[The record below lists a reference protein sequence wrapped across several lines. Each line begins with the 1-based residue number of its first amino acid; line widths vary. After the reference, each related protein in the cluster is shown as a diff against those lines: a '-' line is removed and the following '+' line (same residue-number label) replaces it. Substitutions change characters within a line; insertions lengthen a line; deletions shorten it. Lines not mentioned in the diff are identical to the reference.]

1 MNFIDF
7 SNPATWVAIFFFT
20 FVALLIW
27 KSVPKLIAKALDD
40 RAAEIQA
47 ELDAARK
54 LREEAQSVLAD
65 YQRKAREAES
75 EAESIIAQAKR
86 ESEAF
91 AKETREKLAETLERR
106 SKAADLKIAQ
116 AEAKAVTEV
125 REAAIDAAIKAS
137 EKLLAEK
144 AQGAKGEEL
153 ISSSISQVKGRMN

>member
-7 SNPATWVAIFFFT
+7 SNPATWVAVFFFV

-27 KSVPKLIAKALDD
+27 KSVPKLITKALDD

-65 YQRKAREAES
+65 YQRKAREAET
-75 EAESIIAQAKR
+75 EAESIVAQAKR

-91 AKETREKLAETLERR
+91 AKETREKLTETLERR
-106 SKAADLKIAQ
+106 SKAADLKITQ
-116 AEAKAVTEV
+116 AEAKAVSEV
-125 REAAIDAAIKAS
+125 REAAIDAAVKAS
-137 EKLLAEK
+137 EKLLADK
-144 AQGAKGEEL
+144 AQGDKAADL
-153 ISSSISQVKGRMN
+153 IANSISQVKGRMN